1 MATTRNIALFST
13 SFLAYSQTFIYDEI
27 KAHSENYNIEVF
39 CKNRMNETR
48 FPYSSFHCPKN
59 KFSKFFYENAG
70 FWPPFSKVFKN
81 KKFDLIHAH
90 FGTGAVYALHYAK
103 KFNIPLVVTFH
114 GNDVACLFGPGR
126 KHPSQWRYNILIKKI
141 IDQMSLGLVVSK
153 ELMELLKNIGCP
165 EEKMQHFRLGI
176 DTSAFKPTSKE
187 KSDITNF
194 LLIGRFTEKKGHIYA
209 LRAFKKVITQ
219 GHKATL
225 TFIGGGDLLEECKQ
239 FVADN
244 KLTDSVIFSGVLPS
258 EEIADKLNSTHV
270 LLVPSVVAA
279 NFDREGLPT
288 VIKEAMA
295 VEVPV
300 IGTYHAG
307 IPELITDNENGFLVP
322 ERDINSLAEKM
333 TSLIQNP
340 NLIKEFGSNGRKR
353 IIADFDIN
361 KEVSLLEKYYEQV
374 LSEVQ

>member
-1 MATTRNIALFST
+1 MATKRNIALFST

-27 KAHSENYNIEVF
+27 KAHSESYNIEVF
-39 CKNRMNETR
+39 CKNRMNESR
-48 FPYSSFHCPKN
+48 FPYTNFHCPKN
-59 KFSKFFYENAG
+59 KASKFFYENVG
-70 FWPPFSKVFKN
+70 FYPPFSKVFKE

-126 KHPSQWRYNILIKKI
+126 NHPSQWRYNILIKKI
-141 IDQMSLGLVVSK
+141 ISQMSLGLVVSK

-165 EEKMQHFRLGI
+165 EDKMKHFRLGI
-176 DTSAFKPTSKE
+176 DTSTFKPTSVK

-209 LRAFKKVITQ
+209 LRALEKVVKQ
-219 GHKATL
+219 GHQATL
-225 TFIGGGDLLEECKQ
+225 TFIGDGELLSECKQ
-239 FVADN
+239 FVSDN
-244 KLTDSVIFSGVLPS
+244 NLTGSVIFSGVLPS
-258 EEIADKLNSTHV
+258 DEIAAKLNSTHV
-270 LLVPSVVAA
+270 LLVPSVVAS

-295 VEVPV
+295 IEVPV

-333 TSLIQNP
+333 IAFIQNP
-340 NLIKEFGSNGRKR
+340 NLIEEFGREGRKR
-353 IIADFDIN
+353 IEADFDIN
-361 KEVSLLEKYYEQV
+361 TEVALLEQYYEQV